1 MVIKKWFHDNDRLKL
16 HTCLINLGNIISIC
30 ETKEKSDCTEN
41 DVICD
46 AEWFQFKWNYCIYTK
61 SYKIHNLI
69 LDCFGM
75 KINYCFQQLQKEGKK
90 NCTINLK
97 NRFIFYTNH
106 IMYNVVPTIGR
117 FLKCKYTSFIY
128 KSK

>member
-1 MVIKKWFHDNDRLKL
+1 MFDYIVWISKLTIRSADWCGDKKWFHDNDRLKL
-16 HTCLINLGNIISIC
+16 HTCLINLGNIIRIC

-90 NCTINLK
+90 T
-97 NRFIFYTNH
+97 
-106 IMYNVVPTIGR
+106 VPLT
-117 FLKCKYTSFIY
+117 
-128 KSK
+128 